1 MTSPPLGA
9 LRTTAPLEVV
19 AIGASAGGV
28 GALMQLLAALPRRF
42 SAVVLIAQHL
52 DPQRKSLLAPLL
64 GRRCLLPVQEALDGD
79 RLMSGTAYVSPPDHH
94 LTVDHGRVALTQTV
108 PVNFARPSVDVLFTS
123 VAEEYG
129 PAAIGVILTG
139 SGRDGA
145 RGLAAIKRGGGV
157 TIVQD
162 PKGAEYARMPQSA
175 LGTGCADVIL
185 PLASIGPAIARL
197 VLEGARTAS

>member
-9 LRTTAPLEVV
+9 LRTTAPFEVV

-28 GALMQLLAALPRRF
+28 GALTKLLGALPRSF
-42 SAVVLIAQHL
+42 AAVVLIAQHL
-52 DPQRKSLLAPLL
+52 GPQRKSLLAPLL
-64 GRRCLLPVQEALDGD
+64 ERRCLLSVREAVDGE
-79 RLMSGTAYVSPPDHH
+79 RLMSGVAYVSPPDHH

-123 VAEEYG
+123 VADEYG
-129 PAAIGVILTG
+129 GAAIGVILTG
-139 SGRDGA
+139 SGSDGA

-162 PKGAEYARMPQSA
+162 PQGAEYARMPQSA
-175 LGTGCADVIL
+175 VRTGCVDAIL
-185 PLASIGPAIARL
+185 PLESIGPAVARL